1 MDFYDFIDFR
11 EFLWFFV
18 DLVAESLPACAGL
31 KAQPAAP
38 TEIFARF
45 QLPAIIDSLMLVA
58 GWPAGWLAGWVAG
71 DDWLLLGG
79 MED

>member
-31 KAQPAAP
+31 KAQLAAP
-38 TEIFARF
+38 IETIAR
-45 QLPAIIDSLMLVA
+45 LID
-58 GWPAGWLAGWVAG
+58 
-71 DDWLLLGG
+71 
-79 MED
+79 